1 MSGHESDGISEVF
14 DDALR
19 FGLTAAGRAA
29 ETRIRAREQ
38 QLRDAQAQGEQAER
52 ELRSRLDGERA
63 AARAELSPIYHE
75 QWWEHAPPA
84 QIQRAWETASQWREL
99 DPAAHRA
106 AEHIRSQLRDRYN
119 LDVAQLPTAPA
130 AQERQVAP
138 SRGQAT
144 REQTQAAALLAHAE
158 RVDKTDPPDRTLE
171 GPDATPP
178 PYDSPRRREL
188 LAQQL
193 TGAGIEPDAIQAR
206 MLADISQA
214 HPPQHAVAELPVLNS
229 TPSRA
234 RSGGARRAISRPEQG
249 R

>member
-1 MSGHESDGISEVF
+1 MSVHESDGISEVF

-75 QWWEHAPPA
+75 QWWEHAPPE
-84 QIQRAWETASQWREL
+84 QIARAWETARQWREL
-99 DPAAHRA
+99 DPDVQRA
-106 AEHIRSQLRDRYN
+106 AGHIRGQLRDRYN
-119 LDVAQLPTAPA
+119 IDVDQLPA
-130 AQERQVAP
+130 ADAALKGDAEPRSV
-138 SRGQAT
+138 QAA
-144 REQTQAAALLAHAE
+144 RDQTQATALLTHAD
-158 RVDKTDPPDRTLE
+158 RVDGTQEPDRRLE

-188 LAQQL
+188 LAQKL
-193 TGAGIEPDAIQAR
+193 TAAGIEPDAVQAR

-214 HPPQHAVAELPVLNS
+214 HPPQQAVAEPPVLNS

-234 RSGGARRAISRPEQG
+234 QNAGARQAISRSERG

>member
-19 FGLTAAGRAA
+19 FGLTAAGRVA
-29 ETRIRAREQ
+29 ETRIRQREQ
-38 QLRDAQAQGEQAER
+38 QLRDAQAQGEQAAR
-52 ELRSRLDGERA
+52 ELRGRLDGERA
-63 AARAELSPIYHE
+63 AARAELAPIHRE
-75 QWWEHAPPA
+75 QWWEHAQPA
-84 QIQRAWETASQWREL
+84 QIARAWETATQWREL
-99 DPAAHRA
+99 DPAAQRA
-106 AEHIRSQLRDRYN
+106 AEHIRGQLRDRYDIN
-119 LDVAQLPTAPA
+119 VDELPA
-130 AQERQVAP
+130 ADAALEGDAEPRSV
-138 SRGQAT
+138 QAA
-144 REQTQAAALLAHAE
+144 RDQTQATALLIHAD
-158 RVDKTDPPDRTLE
+158 RADPPDRTLE
-171 GPDATPP
+171 GHDASPP

-193 TGAGIEPDAIQAR
+193 TAAGIEPDAVQAR

-234 RSGGARRAISRPEQG
+234 PSAGARRAINRPDQG

>member
-1 MSGHESDGISEVF
+1 MSVHESDGISEVF

-75 QWWEHAPPA
+75 QWWEHAPPE
-84 QIQRAWETASQWREL
+84 QIARAWRPPANGASLTPTSSAPPGTSAASSATAIIDVDQL
-99 DPAAHRA
+99 PAA
-106 AEHIRSQLRDRYN
+106 
-119 LDVAQLPTAPA
+119 DVALEEDAEPRRAQA
-130 AQERQVAP
+130 ARE
-138 SRGQAT
+138 QAT
-144 REQTQAAALLAHAE
+144 ALLTRAE
-158 RVDKTDPPDRTLE
+158 RVDRTDEPNRTLE
-171 GPDATPP
+171 ARDTSEP

-188 LAQQL
+188 LAQKL
-193 TGAGIEPDAIQAR
+193 TAAGIEPDAIQAR

-214 HPPQHAVAELPVLNS
+214 HPPQQAVADTPALNP
-229 TPSRA
+229 TPGRA
-234 RSGGARRAISRPEQG
+234 RSVGARHAISRSDRG

>member
-19 FGLTAAGRAA
+19 FGLTAAGRIA
-29 ETRIRAREQ
+29 ETRIRQREQ
-38 QLRDAQAQGEQAER
+38 QLRDAQAQSEHAAR
-52 ELRSRLDGERA
+52 ELRARLDSERA

-99 DPAAHRA
+99 DPAALRA
-106 AEHIRSQLRDRYN
+106 AEHIRGQLRDRYAIN
-119 LDVAQLPTAPA
+119 VDELPA
-130 AQERQVAP
+130 ADAALQGAAEPRSVHA
-138 SRGQAT
+138 A
-144 REQTQAAALLAHAE
+144 REQTQATALLIHAD
-158 RVDKTDPPDRTLE
+158 RADRTDEPNRTLE
-171 GPDATPP
+171 GPDASPP

-188 LAQQL
+188 LAQKL
-193 TGAGIEPDAIQAR
+193 TAAGIKPDAVQAR

-234 RSGGARRAISRPEQG
+234 PSAEARRAINRPDRSR
-249 R
+249 

>member
-19 FGLTAAGRAA
+19 FGLTAAGRIA

-52 ELRSRLDGERA
+52 ELRGRLDGERA
-63 AARAELSPIYHE
+63 AARAELSPIYRE

-84 QIQRAWETASQWREL
+84 QIARAWQTANQWREL
-99 DPAAHRA
+99 DPDAQRA
-106 AEHIRSQLRDRYN
+106 AEHIRGQLHDRYAIN
-119 LDVAQLPTAPA
+119 IDELPA
-130 AQERQVAP
+130 ANAALQGDAEPRRVHAA
-138 SRGQAT
+138 RD
-144 REQTQAAALLAHAE
+144 QTQATALLIHAD
-158 RVDKTDPPDRTLE
+158 RADRTDEPNRTLE
-171 GPDATPP
+171 DPDASPP

-188 LAQQL
+188 LAQKL
-193 TGAGIEPDAIQAR
+193 TAAGIEPDAVQAR

-214 HPPQHAVAELPVLNS
+214 HPPQQAVAELPVLNS

-234 RSGGARRAISRPEQG
+234 PSAGARHAIKQQEQG